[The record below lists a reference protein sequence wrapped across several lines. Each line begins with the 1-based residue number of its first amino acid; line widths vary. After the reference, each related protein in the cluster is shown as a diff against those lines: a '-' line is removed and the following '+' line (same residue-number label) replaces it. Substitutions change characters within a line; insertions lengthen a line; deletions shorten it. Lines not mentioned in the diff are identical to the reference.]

1 MGTWYLANGFGIA
14 LGGLLGF
21 GIGNIKGSLPSWKFE
36 FIIIGALCFIWGIVM
51 YIFLPDSPITAK
63 GLTLREKRVV
73 IERLKGN
80 QTGIENKHLKAYQVK
95 EAFCDIKLYLFFLLG
110 TVCNIPNGGM
120 PPYHPSHNDK
130 SKANTTLLAGI
141 SNFGTIIIKGFGFST
156 LVTTLM
162 QIPYGAIIAL
172 SILICVFANEYV
184 EKSGRQARSWFILLF
199 LCPNIAGAF
208 GLAFLDAD
216 NQAGRLVSYYLT
228 GPYNAAFVM
237 VLSMST
243 ANTAGHTKKVVT
255 NGESLP
261 PSLPPTLSCPF
272 HSSDPSLQRLRTRGH
287 SLTHPSKPFS
297 SSATAPATSPAP
309 SSTSPLNLRATSSA
323 SGA

>member
-1 MGTWYLANGFGIA
+1 M
-14 LGGLLGF
+14 
-21 GIGNIKGSLPSWKFE
+21 
-36 FIIIGALCFIWGIVM
+36 
-51 YIFLPDSPITAK
+51 
-63 GLTLREKRVV
+63 
-73 IERLKGN
+73 
-80 QTGIENKHLKAYQVK
+80 
-95 EAFCDIKLYLFFLLG
+95 
-110 TVCNIPNGGM
+110 
-120 PPYHPSHNDK
+120 
-130 SKANTTLLAGI
+130 AGI

-199 LCPNIAGAF
+199 LTPNIAGAF
-208 GLAFLDAD
+208 GLAFLDTD

-255 NGESLP
+255 NGSSIPIPPLLLSPKVTNTSP
-261 PSLPPTLSCPF
+261 PSRPLPRLLHGQHRRSVLLPRLASPTLSARHLEHDRLTPDRSGS
-272 HSSDPSLQRLRTRGH
+272 HSRAAIPPSEREQ
-287 SLTHPSKPFS
+287 
-297 SSATAPATSPAP
+297 AP
-309 SSTSPLNLRATSSA
+309 
-323 SGA
+323 G

>member
-36 FIIIGALCFIWGIVM
+36 FLIIGALCFVWGIVM
-51 YIFLPDSPITAK
+51 YIFLPDSPVTAK

-73 IERLKGN
+73 VERLRGN

-95 EAFCDIKLYLFFLLG
+95 EAFCDVKLYLFFLLG
-110 TVCNIPNGGM
+110 MVCNIPNGGM
-120 PPYHPSHNDK
+120 SIRFTFSHL
-130 SKANTTLLAGI
+130 THTLLPLPSQTKRHHPQTREKLTPTLPTGI

-184 EKSGRQARSWFILLF
+184 EKTGRQARSWFILLF
-199 LCPNIAGAF
+199 LAPNVAGAF
-208 GLAFLDAD
+208 GLAYLETD

-255 NGESLP
+255 NGMFMSFGYP
-261 PSLPPTLSCPF
+261 TYPPTLQI
-272 HSSDPSLQRLRTRGH
+272 L
-287 SLTHPSKPFS
+287 
-297 SSATAPATSPAP
+297 
-309 SSTSPLNLRATSSA
+309 
-323 SGA
+323 

>member
-1 MGTWYLANGFGIA
+1 M
-14 LGGLLGF
+14 
-21 GIGNIKGSLPSWKFE
+21 
-36 FIIIGALCFIWGIVM
+36 
-51 YIFLPDSPITAK
+51 
-63 GLTLREKRVV
+63 GLTVPRP
-73 IERLKGN
+73 
-80 QTGIENKHLKAYQVK
+80 T
-95 EAFCDIKLYLFFLLG
+95 
-110 TVCNIPNGGM
+110 
-120 PPYHPSHNDK
+120 
-130 SKANTTLLAGI
+130 GI

-184 EKSGRQARSWFILLF
+184 EKTGRQARSWFILLF
-199 LCPNIAGAF
+199 LAPNIAGAF
-208 GLAFLDAD
+208 GLAYLETD

-255 NGESLP
+255 NGMFHVLP
-261 PSLPPTLSCPF
+261 FDYLSYPPTL
-272 HSSDPSLQRLRTRGH
+272 HIL
-287 SLTHPSKPFS
+287 LTTSMPQPAS

-309 SSTSPLNLRATSSA
+309 SSTSPRRPRATNSA